1 MSEEVSF
8 EPKNDLETELLKA
21 QQGEIAG
28 EAFLQTLLQSQVFM
42 PVRDK
47 HQIATDRQD
56 SRSGRPE
63 GAPEGGA
70 PGTARIHFQ
79 SSDQAVP
86 LTLESEDGH
95 SVLVLFSSPERG
107 QGFLQ
112 DYPEYAGGL
121 LVEFTWVLERLGS
134 GVGIALNPE
143 LPVGVELDPEMV
155 GQILGA
161 LKG

>member
-1 MSEEVSF
+1 MSEEASF

-47 HQIATDRQD
+47 HQIAN
-56 SRSGRPE
+56 
-63 GAPEGGA
+63 
-70 PGTARIHFQ
+70 FQ

-134 GVGIALNPE
+134 GIGISLNPE
-143 LPVGVELDPEMV
+143 LAVGVELDPEMV